1 MAPTSLPGPN
11 VFHCS
16 TDAAQMIRATP
27 QMAKIVRTQKA
38 SGNLMTAPPSLR
50 GWRSAS
56 VAACEVVR
64 LQLCSL
70 LHQ

>member
-38 SGNLMTAPPSLR
+38 SGNLMTAPRLYR
-50 GWRSAS
+50 
-56 VAACEVVR
+56 VALGLSGR
-64 LQLCSL
+64 L
-70 LHQ
+70 